1 MFLVVGGRSQNSIFC
16 SFSSSGG
23 GGVAPVVV
31 HEVDQLEADVGRATA
46 ARKSGQNKN
55 GIISLTCGVECS

>member
-1 MFLVVGGRSQNSIFC
+1 MFRVVGGRSQNSIFC
-16 SFSSSGG
+16 SFSSDG

-31 HEVDQLEADVGRATA
+31 HEVDQLEADVGRAA
-46 ARKSGQNKN
+46 PARKSGQNKN